1 MKFLIA
7 GCGSIGKRHIRN
19 LINIGYKDI
28 IAYDTDEKTLQSVKE
43 ELNVEI
49 SNDFNTALMKVD
61 AVFIC
66 TPNHLHTLFA
76 LKTVEAG
83 KHVFIEKPL
92 ANKLEGLT
100 RIKEISDKNDLIV
113 QVGYNLQ
120 FHPIIKEVK
129 KLIGEGGI
137 GKILFVRIE
146 YGSYL
151 PNWRKTDYRE
161 NYAAKKSTGGGIIFD
176 DIHEINY
183 ALSLFGDVKRVFCSA
198 NKVSNLEIETEDN
211 AEITLEMER
220 GFAVNIHMDYLQK
233 KPVREFK
240 IIGEKKSLFGDLN
253 AHTLIIENG
262 EERKLNFT
270 PDYNLWY
277 IEEVKHFIDCVK
289 RNKKPINTFEDAVY
303 DLKVVLAIK
312 KSVELKKVIEMEN
325 FG

>member
-1 MKFLIA
+1 
-7 GCGSIGKRHIRN
+7 
-19 LINIGYKDI
+19 
-28 IAYDTDEKTLQSVKE
+28 
-43 ELNVEI
+43 
-49 SNDFNTALMKVD
+49 
-61 AVFIC
+61 
-66 TPNHLHTLFA
+66 
-76 LKTVEAG
+76 
-83 KHVFIEKPL
+83 
-92 ANKLEGLT
+92 
-100 RIKEISDKNDLIV
+100 
-113 QVGYNLQ
+113 
-120 FHPIIKEVK
+120 
-129 KLIGEGGI
+129 
-137 GKILFVRIE
+137 
-146 YGSYL
+146 
-151 PNWRKTDYRE
+151 
-161 NYAAKKSTGGGIIFD
+161 
-176 DIHEINY
+176 
-183 ALSLFGDVKRVFCSA
+183 
-198 NKVSNLEIETEDN
+198 
-211 AEITLEMER
+211 MER